1 MTATT
6 STTMSVTTNA
16 TATTS
21 STSATTTL
29 TSKSST
35 PANNTTTSTIRTS
48 STSANVTSLSTS
60 TSKSTVTSSL
70 ASTLTTSRNATSNL
84 TTTLSSTSSLTSSNI
99 TSTLS
104 STISTIVSKSTPNIT
119 TSLTATVSNATTSLT
134 TVSTALT
141 TTFFESSTPFEY
153 DYDAEVCNM
162 TDIVHMSKS
171 VTVTFYTIIFILG
184 LLGNFMVLMTIVWN
198 RRITFASDIYFL
210 NLAISDLL
218 FVCTLPFWIMYLLDH
233 DIMSHVSCVIMTAIF
248 YCALF
253 ASTVFLLLIILDR
266 CYAILWGVDRADY
279 RSLRNATGGCVLMWG
294 LCIVLALPHFVFL
307 RKGKNVCV
315 AEYQELT
322 NFYVIFIN
330 TEVNLCTLI
339 LPTAAI
345 IYWYLK
351 LTKLT
356 KSYQRLRHR
365 LTSLNIILAVAIV
378 FAIFWL
384 PYNLLLFVHSLEHM
398 QIPWGCASAKVVRR
412 GLIVTESIAL
422 CHCFVNPFIYVIF
435 GHRCRSEFCYL
446 LRALLN
452 KLCPSRSWGSLR
464 PDAVS
469 LDLSHMQVA
478 VACTYESEDCEQT
491 DELQFLI

>member
-6 STTMSVTTNA
+6 STTMNATTNA
-16 TATTS
+16 TRTTATTP
-21 STSATTTL
+21 STSRSNTTL
-29 TSKSST
+29 TSTMKSS
-35 PANNTTTSTIRTS
+35 NTTASTSQTISTS
-48 STSANVTSLSTS
+48 SNATSLSTS
-60 TSKSTVTSSL
+60 TLKSTVTNSL
-70 ASTLTTSRNATSNL
+70 TSTLTSTSN
-84 TTTLSSTSSLTSSNI
+84 TTSNVTTSNF

-104 STISTIVSKSTPNIT
+104 STISTFASNSTTPNIT
-119 TSLTATVSNATTSLT
+119 TSLTATVTNATTTSLT
-134 TVSTALT
+134 TVGTTLSTL
-141 TTFFESSTPFEY
+141 FETSTEFYY
-153 DYDAEVCNM
+153 DEGAEACNM

-198 RRITFASDIYFL
+198 RRITFACDIYFL

-233 DIMSHVSCVIMTAIF
+233 DIMSHVSCVVMTAIF

-294 LCIVLALPHFVFL
+294 LCIILALPHFVFL
-307 RKGKNVCV
+307 RKGDNVCV

-351 LTKLT
+351 LNKLT
-356 KSYQRLRHR
+356 KSYQRMRHR

-398 QIPWGCASAKVVRR
+398 QIPWDCASDRILRR
-412 GLIVTESIAL
+412 GLIITESIAL

-464 PDAVS
+464 PDAIS

>member
-6 STTMSVTTNA
+6 MNATTT
-16 TATTS
+16 TATTL
-21 STSATTTL
+21 STSKSNTTL
-29 TSKSST
+29 TSTTKSL
-35 PANNTTTSTIRTS
+35 NTTASTTRTI
-48 STSANVTSLSTS
+48 STSGNATSLSTS
-60 TSKSTVTSSL
+60 TSTSTAASSL
-70 ASTLTTSRNATSNL
+70 TSTLTSAGNTSNV
-84 TTTLSSTSSLTSSNI
+84 TTTLSTSSLTFSNF

-104 STISTIVSKSTPNIT
+104 STISTLVSNSTTPNIT
-119 TSLTATVSNATTSLT
+119 TSLTATVSNVTTTSLT
-134 TVSTALT
+134 TVGTTL
-141 TTFFESSTPFEY
+141 TTFFETSTEF
-153 DYDAEVCNM
+153 DYDEAAQPCNM

-198 RRITFASDIYFL
+198 RRITFASDIYFM
-210 NLAISDLL
+210 NLAVSDLL

-233 DIMSHVSCVIMTAIF
+233 DIMSHVSCVVMTAIF

-253 ASTVFLLLIILDR
+253 ASTVFLLLIVLDR

-294 LCIVLALPHFVFL
+294 LCIILALPHFVFL
-307 RKGKNVCV
+307 RKGNNVCV

-356 KSYQRLRHR
+356 KSYQRMRYR

-398 QIPWGCASAKVVRR
+398 QIPWDCASEKVLRR
-412 GLIVTESIAL
+412 GLIITESIAL

-464 PDAVS
+464 PDAIS
-469 LDLSHMQVA
+469 LDLSHMQVP